1 MSEKDELEA
10 YFRAQTNIRL
20 ASIEEKMESHFEKI
34 NAKLDRSIGFEKM
47 IIGGSVAV
55 STIVSIAIAILFGR

>member
-20 ASIEEKMESHFEKI
+20 SSIEKKI
-34 NAKLDRSIGFEKM
+34 DRLIGFEKM
-47 IIGGSVAV
+47 VLGGSLAISAIISV
-55 STIVSIAIAILFGR
+55 AIAILFGR